1 MMAVNMK
8 SGVCI
13 IEILPPE
20 IILRS
25 VSEEAVTNYKAGRH
39 FMLKFHIYGHSKHDE
54 DCILF

>member
-1 MMAVNMK
+1 MK
-8 SGVCI
+8 YGVCI

-54 DCILF
+54 ACILF